1 MVISL
6 SREAVDMNKRAFR
19 VFLSVQHIYGAALK
33 RYFSLGAGKIRKAHG
48 RGDIFVYRDID
59 IALALGIEINLLLII
74 KPVGGG
80 VEGAYVI
87 RAEKHLGSGFHSRIA
102 I

>member
-6 SREAVDMNKRAFR
+6 SREAVDMDERACR
-19 VFLSVQHIYGAALK
+19 VFLFIKRIYSAALK
-33 RYFSLGAGKIRKAHG
+33 RYFSLGAGKIRKAPG
-48 RGDIFVYRDID
+48 RGDIFIYRDID

-80 VEGAYVI
+80 VESAYII
-87 RAEKHLGSGFHSRIA
+87 RTEKRLGSRFHSRIA
-102 I
+102 V